1 MGWLETR
8 KKLVENPEEKHPHI
22 PARQLIDRVVLGGSD
37 GAIESVAMT
46 AALNGAGVVF
56 GTLVIAGLAFAVA
69 GALSMFFSNYL
80 SRRAEIES
88 LRIDMEREKMEIET
102 EPEEE
107 KAELEGLLLNEG
119 YNRQEVGVIMSRLV
133 KNKEMWLREQ
143 LRRELRLHPEDLD
156 QDSVRRPA
164 SAGIAFF
171 LLAML
176 ALLPYE
182 VVTVRTDALA
192 FSVVLSLV
200 ALFALSSRVFSPQHF
215 NGKAGAESAAV
226 GAVAAGLLYVI
237 GIVISSL

>member
-1 MGWLETR
+1 M
-8 KKLVENPEEKHPHI
+8 ENPEEKHPHI

-37 GAIESVAMT
+37 GAIESVALT
-46 AALNGAGVVF
+46 AALNGAGVAF

-69 GALSMFFSNYL
+69 GALSMYFSNYL

-119 YNRQEVGVIMSRLV
+119 YNRQEVDIIMSRLV

-156 QDSVRRPA
+156 QDFVSRPA

-171 LLAML
+171 LLAIL
-176 ALLPYE
+176 ALLPYA
-182 VVTVRTDALA
+182 TISVRTEALA
-192 FSVVLSLV
+192 LSVTLSLV
-200 ALFALSSRVFSPQHF
+200 ALFALSSRVFSPRHF
-215 NGKAGAESAAV
+215 SGKAGAESAAV
-226 GAVAAGLLYVI
+226 GAVAAGLLYVV